1 MGMGRSVRAQGQD
14 ARATRHAH
22 PARRIAEKQDA
33 PDGIHVDKFLAQGY
47 GFGQ

>member
-1 MGMGRSVRAQGQD
+1 MGMG
-14 ARATRHAH
+14 
-22 PARRIAEKQDA
+22 RRIAEKQDA